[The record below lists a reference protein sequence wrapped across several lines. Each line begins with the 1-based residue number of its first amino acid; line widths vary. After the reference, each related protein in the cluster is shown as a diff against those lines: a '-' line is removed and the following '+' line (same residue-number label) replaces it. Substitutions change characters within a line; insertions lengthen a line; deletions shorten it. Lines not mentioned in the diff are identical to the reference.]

1 MEFSSKNNSNPLNL
15 GLGKILAAAA
25 WMDGN
30 LKDNELERLTA
41 LVLQMPNISFE
52 DWRKLK
58 IYLAYPINASE
69 KTPLSM
75 ISSIRSTTRIIKA
88 SLGNR

>member
-52 DWRKLK
+52 DWRKL
-58 IYLAYPINASE
+58 E
-69 KTPLSM
+69 DLSRL
-75 ISSIRSTTRIIKA
+75 SHQCLRAKRHC
-88 SLGNR
+88 R